1 MSTEFFNDQWR
12 IPSNENQNK
21 VSNYSMKFDGANNEY
36 VQIGPPPSN
45 AFLQPSEAELNANG
59 YSVSAWIKIDSSPT
73 SEAGIFAND
82 GIPQTGRVYG
92 IEFSINTTRTLRIR
106 KGDGT
111 GRFSADVRSA
121 ITAETV
127 PINAWTHA
135 TFVLPSGNENTWQIY
150 INGVAGTMSVGG
162 SGGAVG
168 YSGAYSGGIGRFRF
182 NPFVGQIDQVTVFDY
197 ALSQDQVTQL
207 GAEGYAFNFI
217 PNDYIDF
224 NNITDLNNL
233 TAFSTSTWINYS
245 GTPVTTSHI
254 FLSGGT
260 SLSNRFYIQ
269 LLSSTQIRY
278 GSGSNFDNISITSIS
293 SGSWHN
299 IVTVHD
305 GTSLDIYLD
314 GVKQNSSPVTVVAPN
329 ANIGDDFTIGR
340 YNISPGYYW
349 NGELSNISLWN
360 TALTGTQ
367 VATIYNNGKPSDIS
381 SLNPV
386 GWYKLDDTATF
397 NSGTSVWTIPD
408 ASTNSNNGTS
418 VGMDASNLVASNING
433 ELVAN
438 PMSLSPKPIAYYQL
452 GDQSV
457 DNGANYLVPNN
468 SLSDY
473 VFNFDGNNDY
483 IDFGDVNN
491 FDRTDAFSASC
502 WVNLTGSD
510 NEFILSKQNNSTFKG
525 YLLYVNVSRYLIL
538 YIASSATNRILIRT
552 NSTVLN
558 NAWTHL
564 AFTYDGSSTSAGV
577 KLYFNGVNQSLTNL
591 GNTSITGYLLDS
603 NVPFQISGRDRSGAS
618 GVNGKLSNVSIFNTE
633 LSSPQVETLYN
644 NGSPSTGM
652 SSLSPVAW
660 YKLDSSE
667 IFNSTSAEWSVDN
680 NAYPSVYKSSLNF
693 NGSSNYIDCGNITAL
708 NSQNAFSTSSWFK
721 CTTPLSSSP
730 VILNGGSSGTN
741 LFYIQ
746 IVNSTSIRY
755 NSAGTNKDT
764 TVSNIADGSWHHLAT
779 VHDGTLLHIYLD
791 GVKQNSYTITA
802 PTSEIGN
809 NFIIG
814 RYTLSSLSFFN
825 GELSNISVFNTAL
838 STPNIET
845 LYNNGTPEASIS
857 HSPVSWW
864 KLDNTTTG
872 IQDSASSNNGTNNGA
887 TEYAGFVNELAG
899 ESLGMNSANLV
910 VSDLQQT
917 SGYSPYALDFDGI
930 DDRLNCGNDS
940 SLQITGAMTISYWVK
955 GACTNGAS
963 GVSTFDS
970 INSPGYIFGPN
981 SSGLVSFI
989 LADTG
994 SSIKKVDSTQQ
1005 ITTTEWH
1012 HIVGVYTPSVSMKI
1026 YIDGQLS
1033 KNETSNIP
1041 SSQHAAG
1048 NDFVIGYRPC
1058 CKIDG
1063 QISNVSIWNTD
1074 LSFTEVTEIYNESVP
1089 GNLHNFSGTTPVSWW
1104 QLGSNSS
1111 YNSGAWT
1118 CLDEI
1123 GTNNATSYGNMTNS
1137 DIVDG
1142 PGYSASGLGT
1152 SSIDIANNA
1161 PYSEVNGLSQ
1171 GMDVLDRVK
1180 ESPTKD
1186 QPPQPAQLA
1195 PQPGYGYGADAVGLG
1210 NIS

>member
-21 VSNYSMKFDGANNEY
+21 ISNYSMEFDGTNEIIRFGDVNGFDRTDAFSGSCWVNLTGSDNEFILSKQDGSTFKGYMLYVNVSRYLILYIASSSTNRILIRTNSTVANNTWNHLTFTY
-36 VQIGPPPSN
+36 DGS
-45 AFLQPSEAELNANG
+45 ST
-59 YSVSAWIKIDSSPT
+59 SAGVK
-73 SEAGIFAND
+73 
-82 GIPQTGRVYG
+82 
-92 IEFSINTTRTLRIR
+92 L
-106 KGDGT
+106 
-111 GRFSADVRSA
+111 
-121 ITAETV
+121 
-127 PINAWTHA
+127 
-135 TFVLPSGNENTWQIY
+135 Y
-150 INGVAGTMSVGG
+150 INGVNQSLTNLGNTSITGSLLDSSVPFQISGRDGTSANGVNGK
-162 SGGAVG
+162 
-168 YSGAYSGGIGRFRF
+168 
-182 NPFVGQIDQVTVFDY
+182 IDQVTVFDY
-197 ALSQDQVTQL
+197 ALSASQVTQL

-386 GWYKLDDTATF
+386 VWYKLDDTATF

-473 VFNFDGNNDY
+473 VFNFGDGYYDSLVN
-483 IDFGDVNN
+483 FGTTTAN
-491 FDRTDAFSASC
+491 FDKTDPYTFSIWIKASSNA
-502 WVNLTGSD
+502 VNQYV
-510 NEFILSKQNNSTFKG
+510 ISKQIPNYLG
-525 YLLYVNVSRYLIL
+525 YML
-538 YIASSATNRILIRT
+538 
-552 NSTVLN
+552 
-558 NAWTHL
+558 
-564 AFTYDGSSTSAGV
+564 
-577 KLYFNGVNQSLTNL
+577 
-591 GNTSITGYLLDS
+591 LLDS
-603 NVPFQISGRDRSGAS
+603 TMKIGAVLSHNSNARIYFVSNSAIPSNEWVHLVWTYNGNGLASGMSVYVNGAPFAITTVDDNLTSSPTNSGQLNISGRNGSFHRE
-618 GVNGKLSNVSIFNTE
+618 VNGELSNFSIFDTE
-633 LSSPQVETLYN
+633 LSSTQITTLYN
-644 NGSPSTGM
+644 NGAPGDI
-652 SSLSPVAW
+652 SSLSPTHW
-660 YKLDSSE
+660 YKLDASAVY
-667 IFNSTSAEWSVDN
+667 NSTSTEWSVDN

-872 IQDSASSNNGTNNGA
+872 IQDSAGSNNGTNNGA

-940 SLQITGAMTISYWVK
+940 SLQITGAMTISYWLK
-955 GACTNGAS
+955 GT
-963 GVSTFDS
+963 STFGS
-970 INSPGYIFGPN
+970 TGVGTLETLSNPGYMFGPRTTN
-981 SSGLVSFI
+981 EISFNIASTSSSLFNV
-989 LADTG
+989 AT
-994 SSIKKVDSTQQ
+994 TQQ

-1033 KNETSNIP
+1033 KTETSSIP
-1041 SSQHAAG
+1041 SSQYAGG
-1048 NDFVIGYRPC
+1048 NDFVIGYRAC

-1063 QISNVSIWNTD
+1063 QISNVAIWNTD
-1074 LSFTEVTEIYNESVP
+1074 LSSSEINEIYNQGRPS
-1089 GNLHNFSGTTPVSWW
+1089 NLHNFSGTAPVSWW
-1104 QLGSNSS
+1104 QIGSNSS

-1195 PQPGYGYGADAVGLG
+1195 PESGYGYGVDAVGLG